1 MIKLLLSAVRLF
13 AVLTVITGVI
23 YPLTITLFG
32 QVVFPTQANGS
43 LMVENDTVRGSSL
56 IGQGTTDPRYFWS
69 RPSAVNYM
77 LGSSAQALGSSGAS
91 NLSPAS
97 ATLAETVAEREQAF
111 REAHHL
117 ADDVAV
123 PLEMLFASG
132 SGLDPH
138 ISPEAARLQIDR
150 VANTRGLDRQIVAD
164 LVEAHIETPQIGI
177 LGQARVNV
185 LALNIALDTL
195 DR

>member
-43 LMVENDTVRGSSL
+43 LMIENDTVRGSSL